1 MLGGGSNKFCLVT
14 LHRRENHEKI
24 HELSAA
30 IKELASRNPHTFFI
44 LPLHPNPNIRG
55 VLQNTLKPLSNII
68 LTESLNYIDLINV
81 LKASH
86 LVLTDSGGIQEEA
99 PSFKVKV
106 LVLRNFTE
114 RTAGLALGFSE
125 LVGNDKKHIVQRG
138 HYFLNHPYILE
149 SQNPYGDGL
158 ASQRI
163 YQHIKNFFRSNQ

>member
-1 MLGGGSNKFCLVT
+1 M
-14 LHRRENHEKI
+14 
-24 HELSAA
+24 
-30 IKELASRNPHTFFI
+30 
-44 LPLHPNPNIRG
+44 
-55 VLQNTLKPLSNII
+55 
-68 LTESLNYIDLINV
+68 
-81 LKASH
+81 
-86 LVLTDSGGIQEEA
+86 TDSGGIQEEA